1 MSLELLVTFDTIIGE
16 AALITSID
24 AVFIVQVDGEPI
36 WNHKKESRFLELK
49 EIAPDMN
56 LGHSDSKKKA
66 ITVTDTSTED
76 ADACGKDGCS

>member
-1 MSLELLVTFDTIIGE
+1 QELLVTFDTIIGE

-49 EIAPDMN
+49 ELLN
-56 LGHSDSKKKA
+56 
-66 ITVTDTSTED
+66 
-76 ADACGKDGCS
+76 